1 MPARKRS
8 DSGTT
13 TASGSGLPAKR
24 MLGRSVVVI
33 VGSDEQGL
41 SILSRTLHALGVDML
56 EGADSDLWSGE
67 GDHWARP
74 WTTAL
79 NDQALAALGRELG
92 RPTHAL
98 PFPAGWW
105 RRPAIQKIRRE
116 MVEALDAALGEQT
129 ELWGFADLRTA
140 RLLPV
145 WQDVFDELGL
155 NPIYLWAVGDP
166 SRAPATGRGQGARS
180 ASMAE
185 VGWFTYNAD
194 IFKYVGDRIAAVI
207 DEAEWRDDPQ
217 PLMERLVDR
226 LQLRWRGTRFDLF
239 ETVSA
244 VLSRHEEEERPQ
256 RVAPSL
262 PLALVLHKAILS
274 MEDDPDARARA
285 ATLVESAELLR
296 PLIAPF
302 LPALENGA
310 LKAREALPARE
321 VAAAAA
327 GVAEPSASEDERLAT
342 LQLEVEARVA
352 ETRWLR
358 DQYRERLRESEAET
372 EALRQR
378 LQQTG
383 AAPAAGRAGDDEEL
397 AAAHGEI
404 QRLQS
409 EMVNLSNANER
420 YLARI
425 YELKKALEDRGD
437 FEPFGG

>member
-1 MPARKRS
+1 MAARKRS
-8 DSGTT
+8 DSED
-13 TASGSGLPAKR
+13 ASAGPGLPAKR
-24 MLGRSVVVI
+24 MLGRSIVVI

-56 EGADSDLWSGE
+56 EGEAADQWSGE

-74 WTTAL
+74 WVTAL
-79 NDQALAALGRELG
+79 NDQVLAVLGREIG
-92 RPTHAL
+92 KPTHAL

-105 RRPAIQKIRRE
+105 RKPAVQKLRRD
-116 MVEALDAALGEQT
+116 MVQALDEALADQA

-166 SRAPATGRGQGARS
+166 SRAPAVGRGHSQRA

-194 IFKYVGDRIAAVI
+194 IFKYAGERIAAVI

-217 PLMERLVDR
+217 PLMERLVGR

-244 VLSRHEEEERPQ
+244 VLGSHEQEEIRPQ

-262 PLALVLHKAILS
+262 PLAQVLHKAILA
-274 MEDDPDARARA
+274 MEDDPDARQRA

-310 LKAREALPARE
+310 AQSRPARQPIMARD
-321 VAAAAA
+321 AA
-327 GVAEPSASEDERLAT
+327 VPEPQASEDERIVA

-358 DQYRERLRESEAET
+358 DQYRERLSEAEAEV
-372 EALRQR
+372 EALRRR
-378 LQQTG
+378 LQSG
-383 AAPAAGRAGDDEEL
+383 APVPAGRADEDEL